1 MAVLD
6 KVFGKNWREEKR
18 EYRELQARVKA
29 LPADYEKT
37 YKAIQSY
44 CYNTGLINNDWQR
57 FTDLLDLFEVSAA
70 DGFPVKNIVGGDVA
84 EFCDVFFDK
93 EGGNVGWLDK
103 QRQALN
109 DYFAKR

>member
-1 MAVLD
+1 MAILET
-6 KVFGKNWREEKR
+6 VFGKNWREEKR

-29 LPADYEKT
+29 LPADYQTT
-37 YKAIQSY
+37 YKAIEKY

-57 FTDLLDLFEVSAA
+57 FNELLELFELSAM
-70 DGFPVKNIVGGDVA
+70 DNLPVKNVVGSDVA

-93 EGGNVGWLDK
+93 KDGNVNWLDK
-103 QRQALN
+103 HRKALN